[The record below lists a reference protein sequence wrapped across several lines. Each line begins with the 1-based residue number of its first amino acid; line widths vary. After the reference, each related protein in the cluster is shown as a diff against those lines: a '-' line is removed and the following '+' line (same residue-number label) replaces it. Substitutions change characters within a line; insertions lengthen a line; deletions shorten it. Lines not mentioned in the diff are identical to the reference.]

1 VPKQKL
7 SSDPDYT
14 ATVHKSDIGR
24 KRKRYS
30 AVRKPWSSEELHL
43 VMHAFQKNAA
53 DGSVPG
59 YNLIENLKKVSFC
72 AYGRS
77 REQIRAVE
85 HIWHDHNKRKRKTT
99 KNTPLLYVL
108 KHVDLDHL

>member
-1 VPKQKL
+1 MPKQKL

-72 AYGRS
+72 AS
-77 REQIRAVE
+77 WAF
-85 HIWHDHNKRKRKTT
+85 
-99 KNTPLLYVL
+99 L
-108 KHVDLDHL
+108 